1 MAHKTYKKQSLLR
14 LLQLL
19 KPKHKKYLAGL
30 FSRVLLTSTERLVIA
45 YLLKLMVDAITAGSK
60 ARYNSTLISWIA
72 FYAGLTLVAPFILY
86 LWRSAVY
93 EGTANIRE
101 VVFRHLQ
108 RLPLGYHEIHHSGD
122 ALSILSNDV
131 SAAEK
136 AYQEDLYVLVEA
148 SFQGL
153 SAAVL
158 MMALNW
164 ELALLIIVSGLV
176 PLLINTLFARPL
188 RKIGQD
194 VQGRLG
200 TLSER
205 MADLLAGFQV
215 IRTFNLMDWILS
227 RFGKA
232 NDDVLESSLRR
243 VRLEA
248 ALSAGNDFAGIFVFL
263 PMAVGA
269 YLVLIGRTT
278 FGTYMALVQLSNNIN
293 YFVYSLGGVISRIQ
307 AALAASDRIFDL
319 LDSPLE
325 PEQYAPA
332 PGVALPAVSYRQQG
346 LIDFQNV
353 TFAYNGGENILNS
366 VSFGVSKGQFAAF
379 AGPSGGGKSTLF
391 KLLLGCYPVKD
402 GTIFAAGKPLHDY
415 KLADL
420 RDLIAYVPQDAY
432 LFSGTIRE
440 NIRYG
445 KPAASDQEIEAA
457 AKAAFAHDFVMEF
470 PDGYQTVVGERG
482 ARLSGG
488 QRQRIAIA
496 RALLKDTP
504 VLLLDEATSAL
515 DSESEQIVQRALEA
529 LMKGRT
535 TLVIAHRFSTIV
547 NADIIYVIDGGK
559 VVEQGKHAELMSR
572 QGVYANLYEMQF
584 KLVREAEAGADPRSV
599 PASAVSTGNLSPQI
613 AYT

>member
-1 MAHKTYKKQSLLR
+1 MAQKTYKKQSLLR
-14 LLQLL
+14 LLALL
-19 KPKHKKYLAGL
+19 KPKHWKYMAGL
-30 FSRVLLTSTERLVIA
+30 SSRVILTTTERMVIA
-45 YLLKLMVDAITAGSK
+45 YLLKLLTDAITAGDK
-60 ARYNSTLISWIA
+60 AQYRSTLISWIA
-72 FYAGLTLVAPFILY
+72 FYVGFTLVAPFILY
-86 LWRSAVY
+86 LWRSSVF

-101 VVFRHLQ
+101 AVFRHMQ

-136 AYQEDLYVLVEA
+136 AYQEDLYVLAEA
-148 SFQGL
+148 SFQGI
-153 SAAVL
+153 SAAIF

-164 ELALLIIVSGLV
+164 ELALVIMVSGLV
-176 PLLINTLFARPL
+176 PLLVNTLFARPL
-188 RKIGQD
+188 RKVGQE

-205 MADLLAGFQV
+205 MTDLLAGFQV
-215 IRTFNLMDWILS
+215 IRTFNLGDWILS

-232 NDDVLESSLRR
+232 NEDVLESSLRR

-248 ALSAGNDFAGIFVFL
+248 ALAAGNEFAGVFVFI

-269 YLVLIGRTT
+269 YLVLVGRTT
-278 FGTYMALVQLSNNIN
+278 FGTYMALIQLSNSIN
-293 YFVYSLGGVISRIQ
+293 YFVYSLSGVISRIQ
-307 AALAASDRIFDL
+307 SALAASDRIFEL

-325 PEQYAPA
+325 PEQYTPQ
-332 PGVALPAVSYRQQG
+332 PGAALAAATRGQDL
-346 LIDFQNV
+346 LIEFKDV
-353 TFAYNGGENILNS
+353 VFAYNGGENILNS
-366 VSFGVSKGQFAAF
+366 ISFSVRQGQFAAF

-402 GTIFAAGKPLHDY
+402 GTIFVSGKPLHDY

-420 RDLIAYVPQDAY
+420 RDRIAYVPQDAY
-432 LFSGTIRE
+432 LFSGTILD

-445 KPAASDQEIEAA
+445 KPAASEDEIITA
-457 AKAAFAHDFVMEF
+457 AKAAFAHDFVIEF

-496 RALLKDTP
+496 RALLKDAP
-504 VLLLDEATSAL
+504 ILLLDEATSAL
-515 DSESEQIVQRALEA
+515 DSESEQIVQRALEV

-547 NADIIYVIDGGK
+547 NADSICVIAGGQ
-559 VVEQGKHAELMSR
+559 VVEQGKHAELMGR

-584 KLVREAEAGADPRSV
+584 KQVKEAHLQFPELALEMG
-599 PASAVSTGNLSPQI
+599 L
-613 AYT
+613 

>member
-1 MAHKTYKKQSLLR
+1 MAQKTYKKQSLWR

-30 FSRVLLTSTERLVIA
+30 FSRVLLTTTERMVIA
-45 YLLKLMVDAITAGSK
+45 YLLKLLVDAITIGSK
-60 ARYNSTLISWIA
+60 AQYSSILISWIA
-72 FYAGLTLVAPFILY
+72 FYVGFTVVAPFILY
-86 LWRSAVY
+86 LWRSSVF

-101 VVFRHLQ
+101 AVFRHIQ

-122 ALSILSNDV
+122 ALSILSNDI

-153 SAAVL
+153 SAAIL

-164 ELALLIIVSGLV
+164 GLALVIIVSGLV
-176 PLLINTLFARPL
+176 PLLVNTLFAGPL
-188 RKIGQD
+188 RKVGQD
-194 VQGRLG
+194 IQSRLG

-205 MADLLAGFQV
+205 MTDLLAGFQV
-215 IRTFNLMDWILS
+215 IRTFNLGEWILA
-227 RFGKA
+227 RFSKT
-232 NDDVLESSLRR
+232 NDEVLESSLRR

-248 ALSAGNDFAGIFVFL
+248 ALAAGNDFAGVFVFL

-269 YLVLIGRTT
+269 YLVLVGRTT
-278 FGTYMALVQLSNNIN
+278 FGTYMALVQLSNQIN
-293 YFVYSLGGVISRIQ
+293 YFVYSLSGVISRIQ
-307 AALAASDRIFDL
+307 AALAATDRIFDL

-325 PEQYAPA
+325 PEQYAPRL
-332 PGVALPAVSYRQQG
+332 VATLPAISSGQDR

-366 VSFGVSKGQFAAF
+366 ISFGVSQGQFVAF

-402 GTIFAAGKPLHDY
+402 GIIFVSGKPIHDY
-415 KLADL
+415 KLVGL
-420 RDLIAYVPQDAY
+420 RDRIAYVPQDAY
-432 LFSGTIRE
+432 LFSGTILD

-445 KPAASDQEIEAA
+445 KPDASAEEIKVAAEE
-457 AKAAFAHDFVMEF
+457 AFAHDFVIDF
-470 PDGYQTVVGERG
+470 PEGYQTIVGERG

-496 RALLKDTP
+496 RALLKNAP
-504 VLLLDEATSAL
+504 ILLLDEATSAL
-515 DSESEQIVQRALEA
+515 DSESEQIVQQALEV

-547 NADIIYVIDGGK
+547 NADTIYVIDGGQ
-559 VVEQGKHAELMSR
+559 VVEQGKHADLMR
-572 QGVYANLYEMQF
+572 GQGVYANLYEMQF
-584 KLVREAEAGADPRSV
+584 KQAKEAETLRV
-599 PASAVSTGNLSPQI
+599 
-613 AYT
+613 

>member
-1 MAHKTYKKQSLLR
+1 M
-14 LLQLL
+14 LQLL
-19 KPKHKKYLAGL
+19 KPKHKRYLAGL
-30 FSRVLLTSTERLVIA
+30 FSRVLLTTTERLVIA
-45 YLLKLMVDAITAGSK
+45 YLLKLLVDAITVGSK
-60 ARYNSTLISWIA
+60 AQYRSTLISWIA
-72 FYAGLTLVAPFILY
+72 FYVGFTVVAPFILY
-86 LWRSAVY
+86 LWRSSVF

-101 VVFRHLQ
+101 AVFRHIQ

-131 SAAEK
+131 SVAEK
-136 AYQEDLYVLVEA
+136 AYQEDLYVMVEA

-153 SAAVL
+153 SAAIL

-164 ELALLIIVSGLV
+164 ELALLIIASGLV
-176 PLLINTLFARPL
+176 PLLVNTLFAGPL
-188 RKIGQD
+188 RMVGQD
-194 VQGRLG
+194 IQGRLG

-205 MADLLAGFQV
+205 MTDLLAGFQV
-215 IRTFNLMDWILS
+215 IRTFNLGEWILA
-227 RFGKA
+227 RFSKA

-243 VRLEA
+243 VQLEA
-248 ALSAGNDFAGIFVFL
+248 ALAAGNDFAGVFVFL

-269 YLVLIGRTT
+269 YLVLVGRTT
-278 FGTYMALVQLSNNIN
+278 FGTYMALIQLSNQIN
-293 YFVYSLGGVISRIQ
+293 YFVYSLSGVISRVQ

-325 PEQYAPA
+325 PEQYATQ
-332 PGVALPAVSYRQQG
+332 PGATLPAISSGQDR

-353 TFAYNGGENILNS
+353 TFAYNGGENILIS
-366 VSFGVSKGQFAAF
+366 ISFGVPQGQFVAF

-402 GTIFAAGKPLHDY
+402 GTIFVSGKPIHDY
-415 KLADL
+415 KLAGL
-420 RDLIAYVPQDAY
+420 RDRIAYVPQDAY
-432 LFSGTIRE
+432 LFSGTILD

-445 KPAASDQEIEAA
+445 KPDASAEEIQAA
-457 AKAAFAHDFVMEF
+457 ARAAFAHDFVMEF
-470 PDGYQTVVGERG
+470 PEGYQTIVGERG

-496 RALLKDTP
+496 RALLKNAP
-504 VLLLDEATSAL
+504 ILLLDEATSAL
-515 DSESEQIVQRALEA
+515 DSESEQIVQRALEV

-547 NADIIYVIDGGK
+547 NADTIYVIDGGQ
-559 VVEQGKHAELMSR
+559 VVEQGKHSDLMRR

-584 KLVREAEAGADPRSV
+584 KQAKEAETSAGVTTAK
-599 PASAVSTGNLSPQI
+599 LSPQLAFTPARESI
-613 AYT
+613 